1 MTGSGHAALVFDLD
15 GTLIDTEACY
25 RTAFYAAAGAFGLAV
40 PRGLY
45 AALVGIAT
53 PDRAGLLRG
62 AFGAGFPVEAFF
74 ATYYEQRR
82 RVLPARIPLC
92 PGAAALLRQVR
103 RPKAIATSASRRT
116 ALAHL
121 ARAGLVGEF
130 AHVVTRDDVARG
142 KPAPDSF
149 RRAAECLGEA
159 PEDCLAVEDSAHGVA
174 AAHAAGMPVI
184 LIGGAAEAAAASCCR
199 AVLPD
204 LHALAAWL
212 DASADPLR
220 RRPISDDAPGLRNL
234 A

>member
-1 MTGSGHAALVFDLD
+1 MTNGGHAALVFDLD
-15 GTLIDTEACY
+15 GTLIDTEPFY
-25 RTAFYAAAGAFGLAV
+25 RAAFFAAAGAFGLAV

-53 PDRAGLLRG
+53 PERAGLLRG
-62 AFGAGFPVEAFF
+62 AFGAGFPAEAFF
-74 ATYYEQRR
+74 AAYYEQRR
-82 RVLPARIPLC
+82 RLLPARIPLC

-103 RPKAIATSASRRT
+103 WPKAIATSASRRT

-121 ARAGLVGEF
+121 ARGGLAREF

-142 KPAPDSF
+142 KPAPDTF

-159 PEDCLAVEDSAHGVA
+159 PGDCLAVEDSAHGVA
-174 AAHAAGMPVI
+174 AAQAAGMPVV
-184 LIGGAAEAAAASCCR
+184 LIGSAPAAASCCR

-212 DASADPLR
+212 DASAEPLR
-220 RRPISDDAPGLRNL
+220 RRPTVDDAPGLRNL